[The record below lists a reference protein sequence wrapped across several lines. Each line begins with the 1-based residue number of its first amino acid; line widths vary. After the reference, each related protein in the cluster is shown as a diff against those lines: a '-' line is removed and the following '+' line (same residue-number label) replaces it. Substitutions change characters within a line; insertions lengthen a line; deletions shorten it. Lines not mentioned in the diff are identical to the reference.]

1 MKLSHWKLG
10 FRSSLRADAR
20 QCEAFGLR
28 YWDFFFR
35 RKRFVPTKRQI
46 AHFCDQLKMLL
57 VAGVPLLEALQIVN
71 NISSSN
77 RYESLINMIAEGQS
91 LAQAMG
97 GSFPQMVISSVE
109 GAEKSGGLA
118 EALENLSN
126 YYEHQAEV
134 EDEIKSALVY
144 PGFILALCF
153 LSMFVLLVFVL
164 PGFKSLFA
172 DMGAELPLLT
182 MLLINFGDMFSRF
195 WLLFFVVIVLGC
207 LLIVFYKRTN
217 KGALRIDQLLLKIG
231 FVRKQQVINA
241 FRSLGSLLKGGVPII
256 EALNTAASSS
266 SNKAFKNIFFHIK
279 AEIENGNSLSDV
291 LKRQPVFPKE
301 SFQMISVG
309 ENSGRLAEMLLS
321 ICDYYERER
330 QVAIKRF
337 TALLEPCLTLFV
349 GIMVG
354 VIAVSMFLPM
364 MNVISQLQ

>member
-1 MKLSHWKLG
+1 
-10 FRSSLRADAR
+10 
-20 QCEAFGLR
+20 
-28 YWDFFFR
+28 
-35 RKRFVPTKRQI
+35 
-46 AHFCDQLKMLL
+46 MLL
-57 VAGVPLLEALQIVN
+57 TAGVPLLEALQIVN
-71 NISSSN
+71 NISSTN
-77 RYESLINMIAEGQS
+77 KYESLINEIADGQS
-91 LAQAMG
+91 LAQAMN
-97 GSFPQMVISSVE
+97 GSFPQMVISTAQ
-109 GAEKSGGLA
+109 GAEKSGSLA
-118 EALENLSN
+118 EALENLSK

-134 EDEIKSALVY
+134 EDKIKSALVY

-182 MLLINFGDMFSRF
+182 KLIIAFGDVFSRF
-195 WLLFFVVIVLGC
+195 WSLFFIAVVSVYF
-207 LLIVFYKRTN
+207 LIVFYKRTH
-217 KGALRIDQLLLKIG
+217 KGGLQVDQILLKIG
-231 FVRKQQVINA
+231 FIRKQQVINA

-266 SNKAFKNIFFHIK
+266 TNQAFKNIFFHIK

-330 QVAIKRF
+330 QVALKRF

-349 GIMVG
+349 GLVVG
-354 VIAVSMFLPM
+354 FIAVSMFLPM